1 MSGTL
6 AQTQTGE
13 DQQIKQLQQK
23 LLQLCPGEESQIM
36 IMDKQDLIDL
46 LAVVNANNQSNN
58 VNDQANTQ
66 TASGSYGQGGNQKS
80 ISEI

>member
-23 LLQLCPGEESQIM
+23 LLQLCPG
-36 IMDKQDLIDL
+36 
-46 LAVVNANNQSNN
+46 
-58 VNDQANTQ
+58 
-66 TASGSYGQGGNQKS
+66 
-80 ISEI
+80 